1 MSKSTQI
8 PSVPSKRRRSKKSG
22 GTAFAIVAWIVALA
36 CLLPM
41 VAVALAAATGGTDT
55 IRHLMETVLAGYAG
69 TTLVL
74 VLLVAIG
81 TGMVGVGAAWLVTMT
96 RFPGVRLLEVV
107 LVLPLA
113 FPAYVLAYA
122 YTFILDHP
130 GIVQTTLREVTG
142 WGPRDYWF
150 PEIRSVGGAALML
163 VLVLYPYVYLLARAA
178 FVQQSAGAF
187 LAARALGNTSLQ
199 AFWRVSLPMARPAIA
214 SGVLLAVMETI
225 ADFGTVSYFGVQ
237 TFATGIYTSWFSLG
251 DRTGAA
257 QLALCLLGFA
267 GALALAERT
276 SRGRARYHH
285 AGKQQAK
292 MPPVELRGGQAA
304 LAIVFCALPVLLGF
318 VLPVLVLFEM
328 GLESEQSLFSK
339 RYLGFLQNSVTL
351 AMTAAM
357 LTVGAAICLGFY
369 QRLRP
374 GRPSALAGHVS
385 RLGYAVPGGVIAV
398 GLMVP
403 FAAFD
408 NALDAWMR
416 ANFEIR
422 TGLLIT
428 GSIWLLVAAYM
439 VRFMAAALG
448 AYEGGQATLH
458 ANMDAAAR
466 SLGQGPLGMLRRVHL
481 PILTPSLMTALL
493 IVFVDVMKELPAT
506 LIMRPF
512 NYDTLAVQAYRLAS
526 DERLEGAA
534 VPSLVIMLV
543 GLLPVILICRQVGR
557 RH

>member
-267 GALALAERT
+267 LALALAERT

-403 FAAFD
+403 FAALD